1 MAPAAPAEGDLARRE
16 LQHGTARRF
25 MDAVGPKGCTAVT
38 EEGIVAA
45 LKRMYLLYDFG
56 LLHSQFAEADFEND
70 GFLEEHE
77 IHAALTGRYK
87 YRAFNDDWIAL
98 ACTLLRTDSIHV
110 PRLKPKNLDLRRR
123 RGNKA
128 RAVAADLTWTWK
140 AQRLRDDNCRSAPPP
155 ASESSLPS
163 FPDEIQ
169 SDVPEAEAH
178 AVVAE
183 SLRRRASRAATPASQ
198 RLNWPPPGFLSTA
211 LGSRSTARTDD
222 EALVAQGKPAHPYP
236 GEEEPGAPDDSRVGF
251 DAQARFAA
259 LRNLATA
266 KAKAIVPPPPPP
278 LPRGVERAYGP
289 SEPGAPLGGRVHLE
303 GALKGGYAAEPRRAA
318 NARNF
323 LPTRA
328 MLPLTAAGKPI
339 LLHSAFFQHASVPF
353 QRNFHPLKP
362 GDATTYYQPLGQ
374 RMNLK
379 PVFMG
384 PNP

>member
-1 MAPAAPAEGDLARRE
+1 MSATPPLPRWADLFLLPVLNLLAAFFVCGLIVLAIGENPVTALGVMLKGAFVFPGSLGYTLYYTTNFIFTGLAVAVAFHAMMFNIGGEGQAY
-16 LQHGTARRF
+16 
-25 MDAVGPKGCTAVT
+25 TAVT

-222 EALVAQGKPAHPYP
+222 EALVAQGKPAHP
-236 GEEEPGAPDDSRVGF
+236 
-251 DAQARFAA
+251 
-259 LRNLATA
+259 
-266 KAKAIVPPPPPP
+266 
-278 LPRGVERAYGP
+278 
-289 SEPGAPLGGRVHLE
+289 
-303 GALKGGYAAEPRRAA
+303 
-318 NARNF
+318 
-323 LPTRA
+323 
-328 MLPLTAAGKPI
+328 
-339 LLHSAFFQHASVPF
+339 
-353 QRNFHPLKP
+353 
-362 GDATTYYQPLGQ
+362 
-374 RMNLK
+374 
-379 PVFMG
+379 
-384 PNP
+384 